1 MRRTLGLITALLLA
15 APAVIWTQGNPD
27 RPFRFQGRTW
37 VNQEAF
43 VASGARC
50 ATRDLTPER
59 RDQVD
64 REIAA
69 HLNQRGGG
77 AAVTGGVIDVYF
89 HVVTRRGGRR
99 RRARQPDQPADERAQ
114 QRVRPVG
121 LDVQSRVGRPHGE
134 RRLVRDGAR
143 HDGRARRESSAAA
156 GNRRRSEYLHG
167 QSRQQP
173 AWLGDVPLELRVQ
186 AIAGRRRASCSRR
199 CPAAR
204 PRRTTS
210 ATRPRTKSA
219 TGWACTTR
227 SRAAAATRTTT
238 VADTAAERSP
248 AFGCPVGR
256 DSCPRPGLDPV
267 ENFMDYTDDACMFQ
281 FTAGQDQ
288 RMDAQFSTYRLRP
301 IERRS
306 NAEPAEIAEIRVLA
320 PDLCVLSGLCVD
332 LLAACTRAE
341 GPAEAGHYARTAI

>member
-1 MRRTLGLITALLLA
+1 MKRTIGLITALLLS

-37 VNQEAF
+37 VNQEAY

-89 HVVTRRGGRR
+89 HVVTDAAGDGDVRDNQISRQMTVLNNAFGPWGWTFNLVSVD
-99 RRARQPDQPADERAQ
+99 RRANDAWFAMEPGTTAERDAKAALRQGTAADLNIYTANPGSNLLGWATFPSSYASKPSQ
-114 QRVRPVG
+114 
-121 LDVQSRVGRPHGE
+121 
-134 RRLVRDGAR
+134 DGVVLLF
-143 HDGRARRESSAAA
+143 SSLPGGSASPY
-156 GNRRRSEYLHG
+156 N
-167 QSRQQP
+167 
-173 AWLGDVPLELRVQ
+173 LGDTATHEVGHWMGLYHTFQ
-186 AIAGRRRASCSRR
+186 GGCSN
-199 CPAAR
+199 
-204 PRRTTS
+204 
-210 ATRPRTKSA
+210 KNDYI
-219 TGWACTTR
+219 
-227 SRAAAATRTTT
+227 
-238 VADTAAERSP
+238 ADTAAERSP

-288 RMDAQFSTYRLRP
+288 RMDAQFSTYRL
-301 IERRS
+301 
-306 NAEPAEIAEIRVLA
+306 
-320 PDLCVLSGLCVD
+320 GQ
-332 LLAACTRAE
+332 
-341 GPAEAGHYARTAI
+341 